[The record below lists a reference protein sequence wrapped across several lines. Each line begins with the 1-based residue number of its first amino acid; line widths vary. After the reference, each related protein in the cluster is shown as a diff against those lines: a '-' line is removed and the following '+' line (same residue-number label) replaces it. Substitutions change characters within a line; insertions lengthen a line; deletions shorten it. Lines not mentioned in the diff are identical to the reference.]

1 MESILTLEERFCARS
16 GKSPCQQECHL
27 SHVLK
32 KRTMTQKEAEELQQT
47 LQSMPIPVSHARAE
61 GADAAV
67 CCCCCCGAIIWILVV
82 ISFVIFIILLEA
94 VNSNQPRRFR

>member
-27 SHVLK
+27 SHVIK
-32 KRTMTQKEAEELQQT
+32 KKTLTKMEAEELQQT

-67 CCCCCCGAIIWILVV
+67 CCCCCGVIMWILVV